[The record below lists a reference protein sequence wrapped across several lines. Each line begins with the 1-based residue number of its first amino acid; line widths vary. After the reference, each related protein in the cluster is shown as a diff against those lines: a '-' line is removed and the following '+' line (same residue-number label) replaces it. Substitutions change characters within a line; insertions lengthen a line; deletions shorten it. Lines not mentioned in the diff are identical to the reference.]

1 MMVDLNNPL
10 TLRTGHL
17 DVLFENGFLRYI
29 RFGNEELLR
38 MIYFAV
44 RDSNWGTVPHHI
56 NNATLKK
63 NPNGFLLQ
71 YDCTCKQKEIDFRW
85 KCKIMGMGNTLT
97 FEINGK
103 AYSRFDANRIG
114 FCVLHP
120 SDKCTGKEVR
130 ITHSDGSSTTQTF
143 PEIISP
149 HQPFKDIKG
158 MAWETDTSEIRLF
171 LEGEV
176 FETEDQRNWL
186 DASYKTY
193 CTPLEL
199 PFPLSWKKGKTVSQ
213 RIRLDV
219 IPRSLDT
226 SFDQGPDLKLNIL
239 GNTSPLPRLGV
250 ETNGRSLSNWEVQKL
265 KDLQLSFL
273 RVEIRLDGKEEN
285 VESNL
290 FQAKRLQLPIE
301 LILFTNNNAKTL
313 GNRLKKINWEG
324 LIIMNILPLST
335 ETSTTKRDFLEKV
348 RPVLRATFGNV
359 PIGGGTDHYFTQINR
374 ERPPSNSIDF
384 LSFSANPQVHASDD
398 LSILETAQTFT
409 SVIKSAR
416 MISEGKPIH
425 ISPITLKPRSNPDAT
440 VAISEEEQARA
451 RLDHRHKTP
460 LNALW
465 TLASLKNI
473 IQGGA
478 AQATFFQTLGDE
490 GLLSDSGQSL
500 FPIYEVFAF
509 LGEKK
514 NALAIHTESSHPL
527 VFEGLILEENG
538 KRSYILANF
547 TEDPILVQIEEKS
560 IGLKPKEL
568 KFMD

>member
-1 MMVDLNNPL
+1 MNNPL
-10 TLRTGHL
+10 TLSTGHL
-17 DVLFENGFLRYI
+17 EVLFENGFLRYI
-29 RFGNEELLR
+29 RFGNAELLR

-56 NNATLKK
+56 TNATLTK
-63 NPNGFLLQ
+63 NPGGFLLH
-71 YDCTCKQKEIDFRW
+71 YECTCKQKGIDFRW
-85 KCKIMGMGNTLT
+85 ECRIEGTGNTLT
-97 FEINGK
+97 FEINGE
-103 AYSRFDANRIG
+103 AHSHFDANRIG

-120 SDKCTGKEVR
+120 IDQCAGKEVR
-130 ITHSDGSSTTQTF
+130 ITHSNGSSTVKTF
-143 PEIISP
+143 PKAIAP

-158 MAWETDTSEIRLF
+158 MAWEADTSEVKLF
-171 LEGEV
+171 FEGDV

-199 PFPLSWKKGKTVSQ
+199 PFPLSWEIGKTVSQ
-213 RIRLDV
+213 RIRLEV
-219 IPRSLDT
+219 IPRLLDT
-226 SFDQGPDLKLNIL
+226 SFDQGTDLKLNIL
-239 GNTSPLPRLGV
+239 GNTSTLPRLGL
-250 ETNGRSLSNWEVQKL
+250 EANGRIPSDWELQKL

-290 FQAKRLQLPIE
+290 VQAKRLQLPIE
-301 LILFTNNNAKTL
+301 LILFTNNNASAL

-324 LIIMNILPLST
+324 LIIMSILALNT
-335 ETSTTKRDFLEKV
+335 ETLTTKRGFLEKV
-348 RPVLRATFGNV
+348 RPVLRATFGKA

-384 LSFSANPQVHASDD
+384 LSFSANPQVHAFDD

-409 SVIKSAR
+409 SVIESAQ
-416 MISEGKPIH
+416 MISGGKPIH

-473 IQGGA
+473 IQGSA

-490 GLLSDSGQSL
+490 GLLSDSGRSL

-509 LGEKK
+509 LGQRK
-514 NALAIHTESSHPL
+514 NALAIQTESSHPL

-538 KRSYILANF
+538 KRSYILGNF
-547 TEDPILVQIEEKS
+547 TEDPILIRIEERS
-560 IGLKPKEL
+560 IGLRPKEL